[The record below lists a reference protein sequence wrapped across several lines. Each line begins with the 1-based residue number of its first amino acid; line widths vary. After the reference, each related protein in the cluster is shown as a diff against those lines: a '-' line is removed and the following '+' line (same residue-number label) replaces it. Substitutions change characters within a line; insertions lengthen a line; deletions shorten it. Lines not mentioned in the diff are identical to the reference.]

1 MNKNEVLMKYSNSCK
16 NKEKETFESFN
27 VSKLNQSKGYIPQ

>member
-1 MNKNEVLMKYSNSCK
+1 MNENEVLMKNSNSCQ